1 MVDLTVFD
9 GNGKADHSLQKKVVA
24 DMMMMFEDSFLAVG
38 NKRMILDR
46 GQAHFFEKDDP
57 S

>member
-1 MVDLTVFD
+1 MVNLTAFD
-9 GNGKADHSLQKKVVA
+9 ENGKADHSLQKKVVA
-24 DMMMMFEDSFLAVG
+24 DMMMFEDSFLAVG